1 MFEEMR
7 NRMKR
12 LAGLLIAMAAVS
24 LLIACGGDEPS
35 KPAPAPPPPTATTTP
50 TPSPAVKPPIPK
62 SVMEQLEVEVEVP
75 EYYPK
80 DVPVYPGSK
89 ASKAA
94 WHRGRVTAVFSTP
107 DSVADVATYMNDF
120 LGAQGWEDVQN
131 MEIVDGTIVQGTK
144 RASDRGISLLLTR
157 VEEEGGSATLI
168 VVATDP

>member
-1 MFEEMR
+1 MFEETR
-7 NRMKR
+7 DRMKR
-12 LAGLLIAMAAVS
+12 LPALLIAVGVSS
-24 LLIACGGDEPS
+24 LLIACGGDEPT
-35 KPAPAPPPPTATTTP
+35 KPAPTPTPPTAATTP
-50 TPSPAVKPPIPK
+50 KPSPAVKPPIPK

-89 ASKAA
+89 ASQAG
-94 WHRGRVTAVFSTP
+94 WDRGRITAVFSTP

-120 LGAQGWEDVQN
+120 LDAQGWEDVQN